1 VAKVQVE
8 VDERG
13 MIVLLEDAQA
23 RLDEAIR
30 NRKALI
36 VKAAEMNLS
45 DGQIGK
51 AFGIRASAVG
61 ELRRREIRDR
71 AEASGSSPQSR

>member
-1 VAKVQVE
+1 VAKAQVE

-30 NRKALI
+30 NRKAL
-36 VKAAEMNLS
+36 VLKASEMGLS
-45 DGQIGK
+45 DGQVGK

-61 ELRRREIRDR
+61 ELRRRELRDQ
-71 AEASGSSPQSR
+71 AQASGSSSA